1 MQNLENAERGESG
14 IRNSEFGMKNQKKQ
28 NPLMNNNKK
37 SKESLPDLKKR
48 TKAFAL
54 RILKLVDAMPKTTA
68 GRALA
73 SQIVRSGTSVAANY
87 RAACRAR
94 STADFIAKMGIVE
107 EEADETLFWLELLGE
122 SELVSATK
130 LAAIKQEANE
140 LIAITIASIKTARR
154 NRSSNSAFRTPISAF
169 E

>member
-1 MQNLENAERGESG
+1 M
-14 IRNSEFGMKNQKKQ
+14 RNSEFGMRN
-28 NPLMNNNKK
+28 
-37 SKESLPDLKKR
+37 EPDFKRR

-54 RILKLVDAMPKTTA
+54 RILKLVDALPKTTA

-107 EEADETLFWLELLGE
+107 EEADETLFWLELLEE
-122 SELVSATK
+122 SELVTAAK
-130 LAAIKQEANE
+130 LTAIKEEANE
-140 LIAITIASIKTARR
+140 LIAITVTSIKTARH
-154 NRSSNSAFRTPISAF
+154 NRVPNSAFRLPTSDF
-169 E
+169 S

>member
-1 MQNLENAERGESG
+1 M
-14 IRNSEFGMKNQKKQ
+14 RNE
-28 NPLMNNNKK
+28 
-37 SKESLPDLKKR
+37 PDLKRR

-54 RILKLVDAMPKTTA
+54 RILKLVDALPKTTA

-107 EEADETLFWLELLGE
+107 EEADETLFWLELLEE
-122 SELVSATK
+122 SGLVPAAK
-130 LAAIKQEANE
+130 LTAIKREVDE
-140 LIAITIASIKTARR
+140 LIAITVASIKTARR
-154 NRSSNSAFRTPISAF
+154 NRAADSAFRTPNSAF

>member
-1 MQNLENAERGESG
+1 M
-14 IRNSEFGMKNQKKQ
+14 RNSEFGMRN
-28 NPLMNNNKK
+28 
-37 SKESLPDLKKR
+37 EPDLKKR

-54 RILKLVDAMPKTTA
+54 RILKLVDALPKTTA

-107 EEADETLFWLELLGE
+107 EEADETLFWLELLEE
-122 SELVSATK
+122 SELVSASK
-130 LAAIKQEANE
+130 LPAIKQEANE
-140 LIAITIASIKTARR
+140 LNAITVASIKTARR
-154 NRSSNSAFRTPISAF
+154 NRAADSAIRIPNSAF

>member
-1 MQNLENAERGESG
+1 M
-14 IRNSEFGMKNQKKQ
+14 RNSGCGVQ
-28 NPLMNNNKK
+28 N
-37 SKESLPDLKKR
+37 EPDLKKR
-48 TKAFAL
+48 TKTFAL
-54 RILKLVDAMPKTTA
+54 RILKLVDALPKTTA

-73 SQIVRSGTSVAANY
+73 SQVVRSGTSVAANY

-107 EEADETLFWLELLGE
+107 EEGDETLFWLELLEE

-140 LIAITIASIKTARR
+140 LIAITVASIKTARR
-154 NRSSNSAFRTPISAF
+154 NRSPDSAFSTPNS
-169 E
+169 

>member
-1 MQNLENAERGESG
+1 M
-14 IRNSEFGMKNQKKQ
+14 RNSEFGMRN
-28 NPLMNNNKK
+28 
-37 SKESLPDLKKR
+37 EPDLKKR

-54 RILKLVDAMPKTTA
+54 RILKLVDALPKTTA

-107 EEADETLFWLELLGE
+107 EEGDETLFWLELLEE
-122 SELVSATK
+122 SELVSAAK

-140 LIAITIASIKTARR
+140 LIAITIASIKTTRR
-154 NRSSNSAFRTPISAF
+154 NRSSNSAFRIPHSEF

>member
-1 MQNLENAERGESG
+1 M
-14 IRNSEFGMKNQKKQ
+14 RNE
-28 NPLMNNNKK
+28 
-37 SKESLPDLKKR
+37 PDLKKR

-54 RILKLVDAMPKTTA
+54 RIFKLVDALPKTTT

-107 EEADETLFWLELLGE
+107 EEADETLFWLELLEE
-122 SELVSATK
+122 SGLVPAAK
-130 LAAIKQEANE
+130 LTAIKREVDE
-140 LIAITIASIKTARR
+140 LIAITVASIKTARR
-154 NRSSNSAFRTPISAF
+154 NRAADSAFRTPNSAF

>member
-1 MQNLENAERGESG
+1 M
-14 IRNSEFGMKNQKKQ
+14 RNSEFGMRN
-28 NPLMNNNKK
+28 
-37 SKESLPDLKKR
+37 EPDLKKR

-54 RILKLVDAMPKTTA
+54 RILKLVDALPTTTA

-87 RAACRAR
+87 RAACRAK

-107 EEADETLFWLELLGE
+107 EEADETLFWLELVEE
-122 SELVSATK
+122 SELVLAAK
-130 LAAIKQEANE
+130 LTAIKQEADE
-140 LIAITIASIKTARR
+140 LIAITVAPIKTARR
-154 NRSSNSAFRTPISAF
+154 TRASNSAIRIPHSAL

>member
-1 MQNLENAERGESG
+1 M
-14 IRNSEFGMKNQKKQ
+14 RNSEFGMRN
-28 NPLMNNNKK
+28 
-37 SKESLPDLKKR
+37 EPDLKKR

-54 RILKLVDAMPKTTA
+54 RILKLVDDLPKTTP

-94 STADFIAKMGIVE
+94 STADFIAKLGIVE
-107 EEADETLFWLELLGE
+107 EEGDETLFWLELLEE

-140 LIAITIASIKTARR
+140 LIAITVASIKTARR
-154 NRSSNSAFRTPISAF
+154 NRDSAFRTPNSAIL
-169 E
+169 